1 MFAKDFSEFVPFN
14 PVSFDRIAE
23 FGQSLSA
30 QLEKMTRL
38 QFDAGLSSTRDALA
52 AVQALLAVKEPASF
66 LQWQE
71 THVKPGIER
80 TANCARDHYELLVET
95 RDILA
100 ALAHQSA
107 VEATR
112 QMQERIGRLAEGA
125 PEGFAMVFDAL
136 CKSLDA
142 QIAAMENMN
151 KVGAQ
156 IQDITDANLLAFRG
170 AVDAAAKAPAAAKL
184 KAA

>member
-1 MFAKDFSEFVPFN
+1 
-14 PVSFDRIAE
+14 
-23 FGQSLSA
+23 
-30 QLEKMTRL
+30 MTRL
-38 QFDAGLSSTRDALA
+38 QFDAGLASTRDALA
-52 AVQALLAVKEPASF
+52 AVQALLEVKEPASF

-71 THVKPGIER
+71 THVKPGIAR
-80 TANCARDHYELLVET
+80 AADCARGHYELLVET

-100 ALAHQSA
+100 AVAQQSA

-112 QMQERIGRLAEGA
+112 QMQAQIGRIAEGA
-125 PEGFAMVFDAL
+125 PEGFAVVFDAL
-136 CKSLDA
+136 CKSLDT

-156 IQDITDANLLAFRG
+156 IQDITDANLLALRG
-170 AVDAAAKAPAAAKL
+170 AVGAATKAPQAARR

>member
-1 MFAKDFSEFVPFN
+1 MFAKDFSAFVPFN

-38 QFDAGLSSTRDALA
+38 QFDAGLASTRDALA
-52 AVQALLAVKEPASF
+52 AVQALLEVKEPASF

-71 THVKPGIER
+71 THVKPGIAR
-80 TANCARDHYELLVET
+80 AADCARGHYELLVET

-100 ALAHQSA
+100 AVAQQSA

-112 QMQERIGRLAEGA
+112 QMQAQIGRIAEGA
-125 PEGFAMVFDAL
+125 PEGFAVVFDAL
-136 CKSLDA
+136 CKSLDT

-156 IQDITDANLLAFRG
+156 IQNITDANLLALRG
-170 AVDAAAKAPAAAKL
+170 AVGAATKAPQAARR

>member
-1 MFAKDFSEFVPFN
+1 MFAKDFSAFVPFN

-38 QFDAGLSSTRDALA
+38 QFDAGLASTRDALA
-52 AVQALLAVKEPASF
+52 AVQALLEVKEPASF

-71 THVKPGIER
+71 THVKPGIAR
-80 TANCARDHYELLVET
+80 AADCARGHYELLVET

-100 ALAHQSA
+100 AVAQQSA

-112 QMQERIGRLAEGA
+112 QMQAQIGRII
-125 PEGFAMVFDAL
+125 V
-136 CKSLDA
+136 
-142 QIAAMENMN
+142 
-151 KVGAQ
+151 
-156 IQDITDANLLAFRG
+156 
-170 AVDAAAKAPAAAKL
+170 
-184 KAA
+184 